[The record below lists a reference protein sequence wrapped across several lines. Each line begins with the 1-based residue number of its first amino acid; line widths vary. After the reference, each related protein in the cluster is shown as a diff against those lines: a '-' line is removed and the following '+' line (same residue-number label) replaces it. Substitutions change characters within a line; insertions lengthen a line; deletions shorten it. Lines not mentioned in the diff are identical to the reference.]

1 MPSFYLNIPFDYNKL
16 LPLIRDHPMFQ
27 YQYASI
33 LVFISLSYTIYM
45 LHGITYVKYHDIHH

>member
-1 MPSFYLNIPFDYNKL
+1 
-16 LPLIRDHPMFQ
+16 MFQ

-45 LHGITYVKYHDIHH
+45 LHGITHVKYHEIHY